1 MSEPR
6 AQRTVAPTSLRFPGK
21 RVDAATPRLG
31 PNDAFVRFAYV
42 VLARETSALAAHR
55 QSGEAMPTPDDV
67 HDLRVAARR
76 LRVALKLFRR
86 VLSRDDVAH
95 FRDELRWFAKSL
107 GDARDLDVYA
117 ESFKAYAQTLPP
129 AQRAEFRGYELYL
142 RRERAKARRRAAAAF
157 ASTRTAALFAGL
169 ERLAAAGSSAGA
181 LRRSRS
187 FRIRDAARRSI
198 RSSVAR
204 VRRLGRA
211 LNASSRPTA
220 LHKLRIKS
228 KRLRYEL
235 EFFAEAFPQLAATAN
250 VCKAMQDLLGEHQ
263 DAYTANARLRRY
275 AAHMRKQG
283 GRGELPPALEKLR
296 KRQLEHARALRE
308 SFEERWPAF
317 AKAIDAARRTVA

>member
-6 AQRTVAPTSLRFPGK
+6 AQRNVAPTSLRFPGK
-21 RVDAATPRLG
+21 RVDEATPRLG
-31 PNDAFVRFAYV
+31 PNDAFVRFAYA
-42 VLARETSALAAHR
+42 VLERETAVLAAHR
-55 QSGEAMPTPDDV
+55 RSGEEMPTPDDV

-86 VLSRDDVAH
+86 VLPRDEAAH
-95 FRDELRWFAKSL
+95 YRDELRWFAKSL

-157 ASTRTAALFAGL
+157 ASARATQLVAGL
-169 ERLAAAGSSAGA
+169 ERFAAAGQSAGA
-181 LRRSRS
+181 LRRARTL
-187 FRIRDAARRSI
+187 RIRDAARRSI
-198 RSSVAR
+198 RGSVAR
-204 VRRLGRA
+204 VRRIGRA
-211 LNASSRPTA
+211 LTARSRPTA

-250 VCKAMQDLLGEHQ
+250 ACKAMQDLLGEHQ

-275 AAHMRKQG
+275 AALLRKQG

-308 SFEERWPAF
+308 SFEQRWPDF
-317 AKAIDAARRTVA
+317 AKAIDAARRAVA